1 MLPDIPGDQIL
12 EQLRL
17 AVLIRRF
24 EEELIE
30 LANGRDIGH
39 FHVYIGQE
47 MTGVP
52 ALYLLEKGDLCF
64 TTHRNHGHLLA
75 RGVPARQMYAEILG
89 KQTGLMNGRGGT
101 LHLCSLQHGFP
112 TTSSAVGGAT
122 PLATGA
128 AFGFRRL
135 GLDRVSVCLFG
146 DGALE
151 EGSWHESINIAAME
165 RLPVIY
171 LCENNS
177 LEALGQ
183 KAGEYP
189 SSTLAA
195 QDLIDLVS
203 PFGVPTLQVDGC
215 DAGAVHAAMAAAID
229 RARNGGGATF
239 IEARTVR
246 WPGNRLLWPQL
257 LTGETNLA
265 MAWDASLIPDEH
277 RIWHSE
283 QDALLRFVREIVE
296 SNVATPDAVLALD
309 NQIRLEMKSGIRFAL
324 DSDYPPAETALEKV
338 FASRTSARKVS
349 GRAHMSAGK

>member
-1 MLPDIPGDQIL
+1 MLPDLSSDQIV
-12 EQLRL
+12 EQLKL

-24 EEELIE
+24 EEELIK
-30 LANGRDIGH
+30 LASTQDIGH

-52 ALYLLEKGDLCF
+52 ALYLLEKGDLSF

-75 RGVPARQMYAEILG
+75 RGVPAHQMYAEILG
-89 KQTGLMNGRGGT
+89 KETGMMGGRGGT
-101 LHLCSLQHGFP
+101 LHLCSMEHGFP

-128 AFGFRRL
+128 AFGFQKL
-135 GLDRVSVCLFG
+135 GQDRVSVCLFG

-165 RLPVIY
+165 KLPVIY

-183 KAGEYP
+183 VAGEYP

-195 QDLIDLVS
+195 TDLVDLVT
-203 PFGVPTLQVDGC
+203 PFGVPTIQIDGC
-215 DAGAVHAAMAAAID
+215 DAGAVHIAMTEALQ
-229 RARNGGGATF
+229 RARSGGGATF

-246 WPGNRLLWPQL
+246 WPGNRPIWPAM
-257 LTGETNLA
+257 LTGESNLA
-265 MAWDASLIPDEH
+265 MAWDESLIPDEH
-277 RIWHSE
+277 RIWHAK
-283 QDALLRFVREIVE
+283 Q
-296 SNVATPDAVLALD
+296 DAVLLFIREIIAAGLIEPEGILAIDDKIRADMKAGVELALASNYPKGELALD
-309 NQIRLEMKSGIRFAL
+309 LAL
-324 DSDYPPAETALEKV
+324 A
-338 FASRTSARKVS
+338 
-349 GRAHMSAGK
+349 

>member
-1 MLPDIPGDQIL
+1 MLPDLSSDQIL
-12 EQLRL
+12 EQLRQ

-24 EEELIE
+24 EEELIK
-30 LANGRDIGH
+30 LAGERDIGH

-52 ALYLLEKGDLCF
+52 ALYLLEEGDLSF

-75 RGVPARQMYAEILG
+75 RGVPAAQMYAEILG
-89 KQTGLMNGRGGT
+89 KETGMMGGRGGT

-112 TTSSAVGGAT
+112 TTSSAVGGVT

-128 AFGFRRL
+128 AFGFQKL
-135 GLDRVSVCLFG
+135 GRDRVSVCLFG

-165 RLPVIY
+165 KLPVIY

-195 QDLIDLVS
+195 TDLIDLVT
-203 PFGVPTLQVDGC
+203 PFGVPALQIDGC
-215 DAGAVHAAMAAAID
+215 DASAVHAAMSEALQ
-229 RARNGGGATF
+229 RARGGGGATF

-246 WPGNRLLWPQL
+246 WPGNRPIWPEL
-257 LTGETNLA
+257 ATGETNLA
-265 MAWDASLIPDEH
+265 MAWDPSLIPEEH
-277 RIWHSE
+277 QVWHRK
-283 QDALLRFVREIVE
+283 QDAVLAFVREIIAADLIE
-296 SNVATPDAVLALD
+296 PDSILALD
-309 NQIRLEMKSGIRFAL
+309 DEIRADMKAGVEFAL
-324 DSDYPPAETALEKV
+324 ESKYPEAELALDLV
-338 FASRTSARKVS
+338 LA
-349 GRAHMSAGK
+349 

>member
-1 MLPDIPGDQIL
+1 MLPDLSSDQIL
-12 EQLRL
+12 EQLRQ

-24 EEELIE
+24 EEELIK
-30 LANGRDIGH
+30 LAGERDIGH

-52 ALYLLEKGDLCF
+52 ALYLLEEGDLSF

-75 RGVPARQMYAEILG
+75 RGVPAAQMYAEILG
-89 KQTGLMNGRGGT
+89 KETGMMGGRGGT

-112 TTSSAVGGAT
+112 TTSSAVGGVT

-128 AFGFRRL
+128 AFGFQKL
-135 GLDRVSVCLFG
+135 GQDRVSVCLFG

-165 RLPVIY
+165 KLPVIY

-195 QDLIDLVS
+195 TDLIDLVT
-203 PFGVPTLQVDGC
+203 PFGVPTLQIDGC
-215 DAGAVHAAMAAAID
+215 DASAVHAAMSEALQ
-229 RARNGGGATF
+229 RARGGGGATF

-246 WPGNRLLWPQL
+246 WPGNRPIWPEL
-257 LTGETNLA
+257 ATGETNLA
-265 MAWDASLIPDEH
+265 MAWDPSLIPEEH
-277 RIWHSE
+277 QVWHSK
-283 QDALLRFVREIVE
+283 QDAVLAFVREIIAADLIE
-296 SNVATPDAVLALD
+296 PDSILAMD
-309 NQIRLEMKSGIRFAL
+309 DEIRADMKAGVKFAL
-324 DSDYPPAETALEKV
+324 DSEYPKAELALEL
-338 FASRTSARKVS
+338 ALA
-349 GRAHMSAGK
+349 

>member
-1 MLPDIPGDQIL
+1 MLPDLSSDQIL
-12 EQLRL
+12 EQLRQ

-24 EEELIE
+24 EEQLIK
-30 LANGRDIGH
+30 LAGDRDIGH

-52 ALYLLEKGDLCF
+52 ALYLLEKGDLSF

-75 RGVPARQMYAEILG
+75 RGVPAQQMYAEILG
-89 KQTGLMNGRGGT
+89 KETGMMGGRGGT

-112 TTSSAVGGAT
+112 TTSSAVGGVT

-128 AFGFRRL
+128 AFGFQKL
-135 GLDRVSVCLFG
+135 GQDRVSVCLFG

-165 RLPVIY
+165 KLPVIF

-195 QDLIDLVS
+195 TDLIDLVK
-203 PFGVPTLQVDGC
+203 PFGVPTLQIDGC
-215 DAGAVHAAMAAAID
+215 DAGAVHVAMTEALQ
-229 RARNGGGATF
+229 RARSGGGATF

-246 WPGNRLLWPQL
+246 WPGNRPIWPEL
-257 LTGETNLA
+257 ATGETDLA

-277 RIWHSE
+277 QTWHRK
-283 QDALLRFVREIVE
+283 Q
-296 SNVATPDAVLALD
+296 DAVLAFVRDIIAAELIEPAGILALD
-309 NQIRLEMKSGIRFAL
+309 DKIRADMKAGVEFAL
-324 DSDYPPAETALEKV
+324 ESKYPEAELALDLV
-338 FASRTSARKVS
+338 LA
-349 GRAHMSAGK
+349 

>member
-1 MLPDIPGDQIL
+1 MLPELSSDQIL
-12 EQLRL
+12 KQLEL
-17 AVLIRRF
+17 IILIRRF
-24 EEELIE
+24 EEELIK
-30 LANGRDIGH
+30 LAGDRDIGH

-47 MTGVP
+47 ITGVS
-52 ALYLLEKGDLCF
+52 ALFLLQEGDLSF

-89 KQTGLMNGRGGT
+89 KETGMMGGRGGT

-128 AFGFRRL
+128 AFGFQKL
-135 GLDRVSVCLFG
+135 GQDRVSVCLFG

-165 RLPVIY
+165 KLPVIF

-183 KAGEYP
+183 RAGEYP

-195 QDLIDLVS
+195 TDLIDLVT
-203 PFGVPTLQVDGC
+203 PFAVPAIQIDGC
-215 DAGAVHAAMAAAID
+215 DAGAVHTAMTEALQ
-229 RARNGGGATF
+229 RARAGDGATF

-246 WPGNRLLWPQL
+246 WPGNRPIWPQL
-257 LTGETNLA
+257 LTGETDLT
-265 MAWDASLIPDEH
+265 MAWDESLIPEEH
-277 RIWHSE
+277 QIWHAE
-283 QDALLRFVREIVE
+283 QDAVLRFVREILAAGLTEPELILAMDNEIREEMQAGVE
-296 SNVATPDAVLALD
+296 
-309 NQIRLEMKSGIRFAL
+309 FAL
-324 DSDYPPAETALEKV
+324 QSDYPEAESALDL
-338 FASRTSARKVS
+338 ALA
-349 GRAHMSAGK
+349 

>member
-1 MLPDIPGDQIL
+1 MLAGLSSDQVV

-17 AVLIRRF
+17 AILIRRF
-24 EEELIE
+24 EEQLIK
-30 LANGRDIGH
+30 LASECDIGH

-52 ALYLLEKGDLCF
+52 ALYLLEKGDLSF

-75 RGVPARQMYAEILG
+75 RGVPAKQMYAEILG
-89 KQTGLMNGRGGT
+89 KKTGMMGGRGGT
-101 LHLCSLQHGFP
+101 LHLCSMEHGFP

-122 PLATGA
+122 PLATGS
-128 AFGFRRL
+128 AFAFKKL
-135 GLDRVSVCLFG
+135 GRDRVSVCLFG

-165 RLPVIY
+165 KLPVIY

-195 QDLIDLVS
+195 TDLIDLVT
-203 PFGVPTLQVDGC
+203 PFGVPTIQVDGC
-215 DAGAVHAAMAAAID
+215 DSAAVHDAMTQGLD
-229 RARNGGGATF
+229 RARSGGGSTF

-246 WPGNRLLWPQL
+246 WPGNRPIWPEL
-257 LTGETNLA
+257 STGETDLA
-265 MAWDASLIPDEH
+265 MAWDESLIPDEH
-277 RIWHSE
+277 RIWHAE
-283 QDALLRFVREIVE
+283 QDAVLRFVRDLLAAGVIE
-296 SNVATPDAVLALD
+296 SDAILAMDL
-309 NQIRLEMKSGIRFAL
+309 QIQNEMKAGVEYAL
-324 DSDYPPAETALEKV
+324 NSDYPPAEAALDKV
-338 FASRTSARKVS
+338 LA
-349 GRAHMSAGK
+349 

>member
-1 MLPDIPGDQIL
+1 MLPDLPSDEIL
-12 EQLRL
+12 KQLEL
-17 AVLIRRF
+17 ALLIRRF
-24 EEELIE
+24 EEELIK
-30 LANGRDIGH
+30 LAGGRDIGH

-52 ALYLLEKGDLCF
+52 ALHLLEKGDLSF

-75 RGVPARQMYAEILG
+75 RGVPAREMYAEILG
-89 KQTGLMNGRGGT
+89 KKTGMMGGRGGT
-101 LHLCSLQHGFP
+101 LHLCSMQHGFP

-128 AFGFRRL
+128 AFGFRKL
-135 GLDRVSVCLFG
+135 GQDRVSVCLFG

-165 RLPVIY
+165 KLPVIF

-195 QDLIDLVS
+195 TDLVDLVT
-203 PFGVPTLQVDGC
+203 PFGVPTIQIDGC
-215 DAGAVHAAMAAAID
+215 DAGAGHMAMSEALR
-229 RARNGGGATF
+229 RARGGGGATF

-246 WPGNRLLWPQL
+246 WPGNRPIWPEL
-257 LTGETNLA
+257 ATGETNLT
-265 MAWDASLIPDEH
+265 MAWDESLIPEEH
-277 RIWHSE
+277 KIWHAE
-283 QDALLRFVREIVE
+283 QDAVLRFVREILATGLIEPQGILAMDETIRADMKAGVE
-296 SNVATPDAVLALD
+296 FALESSYPEAESALELAL
-309 NQIRLEMKSGIRFAL
+309 A
-324 DSDYPPAETALEKV
+324 
-338 FASRTSARKVS
+338 
-349 GRAHMSAGK
+349 

>member
-1 MLPDIPGDQIL
+1 MLADLANDQII

-17 AVLIRRF
+17 CLLIRRF
-24 EEELIE
+24 EEELIK
-30 LANGRDIGH
+30 LASDRDIGH

-52 ALYLLEKGDLCF
+52 ALYLLQDGDLTF

-89 KQTGLMNGRGGT
+89 KETGMMSGRGGT
-101 LHLCSLQHGFP
+101 LHLCSMAHGFP

-128 AFGFRRL
+128 ALGFRRL
-135 GLDRVSVCLFG
+135 GRDRVSVCLFG

-165 RLPVIY
+165 KLPVIY

-195 QDLIDLVS
+195 TDLIDLVT
-203 PFGVPTLQVDGC
+203 PFGVPTIQVDGC
-215 DAGAVHAAMAAAID
+215 DSGAVHNAMSEALD
-229 RARNGGGATF
+229 RARSGGGSTF

-246 WPGNRLLWPQL
+246 WPGNRPIWPEL
-257 LTGETNLA
+257 STGETNLA

-277 RIWHSE
+277 RVWHAE
-283 QDALLRFVREIVE
+283 QDAVLRFVREILAANIVDKDEILAMDSEVRKKMQAGVE
-296 SNVATPDAVLALD
+296 
-309 NQIRLEMKSGIRFAL
+309 FAL
-324 DSDYPPAETALEKV
+324 QSDYPPAAAAMEKAL
-338 FASRTSARKVS
+338 A
-349 GRAHMSAGK
+349 

>member
-1 MLPDIPGDQIL
+1 MLPNLPSDQLL

-17 AVLIRRF
+17 AILIRRF
-24 EEELIE
+24 EEELIN
-30 LANGRDIGH
+30 LAQDRDIGH

-52 ALYLLEKGDLCF
+52 ALSLLQEGDLSF

-89 KQTGLMNGRGGT
+89 KETGMMGGRGGT
-101 LHLCSLQHGFP
+101 LHLCSLEHGFP

-128 AFGFRRL
+128 AFGFKRL
-135 GLDRVSVCLFG
+135 QLDRVSVCLFG

-165 RLPVIY
+165 KLPVIY

-195 QDLIDLVS
+195 TDLIDLVT

-215 DAGAVHAAMAAAID
+215 DAGAVHEAMTEALQ
-229 RARNGGGATF
+229 RARSGGGATF

-246 WPGNRLLWPQL
+246 WPGSRPIWPQL
-257 LTGETNLA
+257 LTGETDLA
-265 MAWDASLIPDEH
+265 MAWDDTLIPEEH
-277 RIWHSE
+277 TLWHAE
-283 QDALLRFVREIVE
+283 QDALLRFVRELLQAAV
-296 SNVATPDAVLALD
+296 VTPQDILAMD
-309 NQIRLEMKSGIRFAL
+309 KVISKEMQDGVQFAL
-324 DSDYPPAETALEKV
+324 SSSYPPAEEALDKV
-338 FASRTSARKVS
+338 LA
-349 GRAHMSAGK
+349 

>member
-1 MLPDIPGDQIL
+1 MLANLSSEQIVQ
-12 EQLRL
+12 QLRM

-24 EEELIE
+24 EEELIK
-30 LANGRDIGH
+30 LAGDRDIGH

-52 ALYLLEKGDLCF
+52 ALHLLEKGDLSF

-75 RGVPARQMYAEILG
+75 RGVSARQMYAEILG
-89 KQTGLMNGRGGT
+89 KETGMMGGRGGT
-101 LHLCSLQHGFP
+101 LHLCSMEHGFP

-128 AFGFRRL
+128 AFAFKQL
-135 GLDRVSVCLFG
+135 GKDRVSVCLFG

-165 RLPVIY
+165 KLPVIY

-195 QDLIDLVS
+195 TDLIDLVT
-203 PFGVPTLQVDGC
+203 PFGVPTIQVDGC
-215 DAGAVHAAMAAAID
+215 DSGAVHQAMSTALE
-229 RARNGGGATF
+229 RARSGGGSTF

-246 WPGNRLLWPQL
+246 WPGNRPIWPAL
-257 LTGETNLA
+257 LTGETDLA
-265 MAWDASLIPDEH
+265 MAWDSARIPDEH
-277 RIWHSE
+277 RIWYAE
-283 QDALLRFVREIVE
+283 QDAVLRFVREIVASGLIE
-296 SNVATPDAVLALD
+296 PDAILAMD
-309 NQIRLEMKSGIRFAL
+309 REIRADMKAGVEFAL
-324 DSDYPPAETALEKV
+324 ESHYPPAESALDQ
-338 FASRTSARKVS
+338 ALA
-349 GRAHMSAGK
+349 

>member
-1 MLPDIPGDQIL
+1 MLPDLSSEQIL
-12 EQLRL
+12 KQLEL
-17 AVLIRRF
+17 AIRIRRF
-24 EEELIE
+24 EEELIK
-30 LANGRDIGH
+30 LAGGRDIGH

-52 ALYLLEKGDLCF
+52 ALYLLEKGDLSF

-75 RGVPARQMYAEILG
+75 RGVPANEMYAEILG
-89 KQTGLMNGRGGT
+89 KATGMMGGRGGT
-101 LHLCSLQHGFP
+101 LHLCSMEHGFP

-128 AFGFRRL
+128 AFAFKRL
-135 GLDRVSVCLFG
+135 GQDRVSVCLFG

-165 RLPVIY
+165 KLPVIF

-195 QDLIDLVS
+195 TDLIDLVT
-203 PFGVPTLQVDGC
+203 PFGVPTIQIDGC
-215 DAGAVHAAMAAAID
+215 DAGAVHKAMTEALQ
-229 RARNGGGATF
+229 RGRGGGGATF

-246 WPGNRLLWPQL
+246 WPGNRPIWPEL
-257 LTGETNLA
+257 ATGETNLA
-265 MAWDASLIPDEH
+265 MAWDESPIPEEH
-277 RIWHSE
+277 KNWHIE
-283 QDALLRFVREIVE
+283 QDAVLRFVREILGAGLVE
-296 SNVATPDAVLALD
+296 PDEILAMD
-309 NQIRLEMKSGIRFAL
+309 NDIRAEMQAGVKFAL
-324 DSDYPPAETALEKV
+324 DSDYPKAESALDL
-338 FASRTSARKVS
+338 ALA
-349 GRAHMSAGK
+349 

>member
-1 MLPDIPGDQIL
+1 MLPNITDDQVL

-17 AVLIRRF
+17 AILIRRF
-24 EEELIE
+24 EEELIN
-30 LANGRDIGH
+30 LASGRDIGH

-52 ALYLLEKGDLCF
+52 ALSLLEKGDLSF

-75 RGVPARQMYAEILG
+75 RGVPAKQMYAEILG
-89 KQTGLMNGRGGT
+89 KETGMMGGRGGT
-101 LHLCSLQHGFP
+101 LHLCSLEHGFP

-128 AFGFRRL
+128 AFGFKKL
-135 GLDRVSVCLFG
+135 GQDRISVCLFG

-165 RLPVIY
+165 KLPVIF

-195 QDLIDLVS
+195 ADLIDLVT
-203 PFGVPTLQVDGC
+203 PFGVPTIQIDGC
-215 DAGAVHAAMAAAID
+215 DAGAVHDAMTEALQ
-229 RARNGGGATF
+229 RARGGGGATF

-246 WPGNRLLWPQL
+246 WPGNRPIWPQM

-265 MAWDASLIPDEH
+265 MAWDESLIPEEH
-277 RIWHSE
+277 QTWHAE
-283 QDALLRFVREIVE
+283 QDAVLRFVREIIAAELISPEDILTMDDGIREDMRAGVKFALE
-296 SNVATPDAVLALD
+296 SN
-309 NQIRLEMKSGIRFAL
+309 
-324 DSDYPPAETALEKV
+324 YPPAELAMEMAL
-338 FASRTSARKVS
+338 A
-349 GRAHMSAGK
+349 

>member
-1 MLPDIPGDQIL
+1 MLPDIPSDQIL
-12 EQLRL
+12 EQLNV
-17 AVLIRRF
+17 AILIRRF
-24 EEELIE
+24 EEELIN
-30 LANGRDIGH
+30 LAGERDIGH

-52 ALYLLEKGDLCF
+52 ALHLLKRGDLSF

-75 RGVPARQMYAEILG
+75 RGVPAHQMYAEILG
-89 KQTGLMNGRGGT
+89 KENGMMGGRGGT
-101 LHLCSLQHGFP
+101 LHLCSMEHGFP

-128 AFGFRRL
+128 AFGMQKL
-135 GLDRVSVCLFG
+135 GQDRVSVCLFG

-165 RLPVIY
+165 KLPVIY

-195 QDLIDLVS
+195 TDLIDLVT
-203 PFGVPTLQVDGC
+203 PFGVPTIQIDGC
-215 DAGAVHAAMAAAID
+215 DAGAVHAAMSEALE
-229 RARNGGGATF
+229 RARNGGGSTF

-246 WPGNRLLWPQL
+246 WPGNRPIWPELQ
-257 LTGETNLA
+257 TGETNLA
-265 MAWDASLIPDEH
+265 MAWDESLIPDEH
-277 RIWHSE
+277 RIWHSR
-283 QDALLRFVREIVE
+283 QDAVLTFVREIVAADLIE
-296 SNVATPDAVLALD
+296 PQDILAMDDAIRADMKAGVQFAIDSNYPDAELAM
-309 NQIRLEMKSGIRFAL
+309 EMAL
-324 DSDYPPAETALEKV
+324 A
-338 FASRTSARKVS
+338 
-349 GRAHMSAGK
+349 

>member
-1 MLPDIPGDQIL
+1 MLPDIPSPKIL

-24 EEELIE
+24 EEELIK
-30 LANGRDIGH
+30 LASDRDIGH

-52 ALYLLEKGDLCF
+52 ALCLLREGDLSF

-75 RGVPARQMYAEILG
+75 RGVPAQQMYAEILG
-89 KQTGLMNGRGGT
+89 KETGMMGGRGGT
-101 LHLCSLQHGFP
+101 LHLCSMEHGFP

-128 AFGFRRL
+128 AFGFQKL
-135 GLDRVSVCLFG
+135 GQDRVSVCLFG

-165 RLPVIY
+165 KLPVIY

-195 QDLIDLVS
+195 TDLIDLVT
-203 PFGVPTLQVDGC
+203 PFGVPTIQIDGC
-215 DAGAVHAAMAAAID
+215 DAGAMHTAMTEALQ
-229 RARNGGGATF
+229 RARGGGGATF

-246 WPGNRLLWPQL
+246 WPGNRLIWPQL

-265 MAWDASLIPDEH
+265 MAWDESLIPDEH
-277 RIWHSE
+277 RIWHTK
-283 QDALLRFVREIVE
+283 QDAVLGFIREIVAAGLIE
-296 SNVATPDAVLALD
+296 PDSVLAMD
-309 NQIRLEMKSGIRFAL
+309 DVIRADMKAGIEFAL
-324 DSDYPPAETALEKV
+324 ESAYPEAESALD
-338 FASRTSARKVS
+338 FALA
-349 GRAHMSAGK
+349 

>member
-1 MLPDIPGDQIL
+1 MLPGVTSQQIL
-12 EQLRL
+12 QQLKSAL
-17 AVLIRRF
+17 LIRRF
-24 EEELIE
+24 EERLIK
-30 LANGRDIGH
+30 LANDRDIGH

-52 ALYLLEKGDLCF
+52 ALRLLEEGDLSF

-75 RGVPARQMYAEILG
+75 RGVPPRQMYAEILG
-89 KQTGLMNGRGGT
+89 KETGMMGGRGGT

-128 AFGFRRL
+128 AFAFKRL
-135 GLDRVSVCLFG
+135 GKDRVSVCLFG

-165 RLPVIY
+165 KLPVIY

-195 QDLIDLVS
+195 VDLIDLVT
-203 PFGVPTLQVDGC
+203 PFGVPTIQVDGC
-215 DAGAVHAAMAAAID
+215 DAGLVHAAMNQALQ
-229 RARNGGGATF
+229 RARSGGGATF

-246 WPGNRLLWPQL
+246 WPGNRSIWPKL
-257 LTGETNLA
+257 VTGETNLA
-265 MAWDASLIPDEH
+265 AAWDASVISPEYQL
-277 RIWHSE
+277 WHSE
-283 QDALLRFVREIVE
+283 QDAVLRFIREIVAAGIIE
-296 SNVATPDAVLALD
+296 PKAVLEMDQVIKADMLAAAEYAL
-309 NQIRLEMKSGIRFAL
+309 A
-324 DSDYPPAETALEKV
+324 SDYPQAEKALDLV
-338 FASRTSARKVS
+338 FA
-349 GRAHMSAGK
+349 

>member
-1 MLPDIPGDQIL
+1 MLPDLSSDQIL
-12 EQLRL
+12 EQLRQ

-24 EEELIE
+24 EEELIK
-30 LANGRDIGH
+30 LAGERDIGH

-52 ALYLLEKGDLCF
+52 ALYLLEEGDLSF

-75 RGVPARQMYAEILG
+75 RGVPAAQMYAEILG
-89 KQTGLMNGRGGT
+89 KETGMMGGRGGT

-112 TTSSAVGGAT
+112 TTSSAVGGVT

-128 AFGFRRL
+128 AFGFQKL
-135 GLDRVSVCLFG
+135 GQDRVSVCLFG

-165 RLPVIY
+165 KLPVIY

-195 QDLIDLVS
+195 TDLIDLVT
-203 PFGVPTLQVDGC
+203 PFGVPALQIDGC
-215 DAGAVHAAMAAAID
+215 DASAVHAAMSEALQ
-229 RARNGGGATF
+229 RARGGGGATF

-246 WPGNRLLWPQL
+246 WPGNRPIWPEL
-257 LTGETNLA
+257 ATGETNLA
-265 MAWDASLIPDEH
+265 MAWDPSLIPEEH
-277 RIWHSE
+277 HVWHRK
-283 QDALLRFVREIVE
+283 QDAVLAFVREIIAADLIE
-296 SNVATPDAVLALD
+296 PDSILALD
-309 NQIRLEMKSGIRFAL
+309 DEIRADMKAGVEFAL
-324 DSDYPPAETALEKV
+324 ESKYPEAELALDLV
-338 FASRTSARKVS
+338 LA
-349 GRAHMSAGK
+349 

>member
-1 MLPDIPGDQIL
+1 MLPDLSSDQIL
-12 EQLRL
+12 EQLRQ

-24 EEELIE
+24 EEQLIK
-30 LANGRDIGH
+30 LAGDRDIGH

-52 ALYLLEKGDLCF
+52 ALYLLEKGDLSF

-75 RGVPARQMYAEILG
+75 RGVPAQQMYAEILG
-89 KQTGLMNGRGGT
+89 KETGMMGGRGGT

-128 AFGFRRL
+128 AFGFQKL
-135 GLDRVSVCLFG
+135 GQDRVSVCLFG

-165 RLPVIY
+165 KLPVIY

-195 QDLIDLVS
+195 TDLIDLVK
-203 PFGVPTLQVDGC
+203 PFGVPTLQIDGC
-215 DAGAVHAAMAAAID
+215 DAGAVHVAMTEALQ
-229 RARNGGGATF
+229 RARSGGGATF

-246 WPGNRLLWPQL
+246 WPGNRPIWPEL
-257 LTGETNLA
+257 ATGETDLA

-277 RIWHSE
+277 QTWHRK
-283 QDALLRFVREIVE
+283 QDAVLAFVREIIAAE
-296 SNVATPDAVLALD
+296 LIEPAGILALD
-309 NQIRLEMKSGIRFAL
+309 DEIRADMKAGVEFAL
-324 DSDYPPAETALEKV
+324 ESKYPEAELALDLV
-338 FASRTSARKVS
+338 LA
-349 GRAHMSAGK
+349 

>member
-1 MLPDIPGDQIL
+1 MLPKLPTDQII
-12 EQLRL
+12 EQLRIAIL
-17 AVLIRRF
+17 VRRF
-24 EEELIE
+24 EEELIN
-30 LANGRDIGH
+30 LASGRDIGH

-52 ALYLLEKGDLCF
+52 ALHLLERGDLSF

-89 KQTGLMNGRGGT
+89 KETGMMGGRGGT
-101 LHLCSLQHGFP
+101 LHLCSMEHGFP

-128 AFGFRRL
+128 AFGFRKL
-135 GLDRVSVCLFG
+135 GQDRVSVCLFG

-165 RLPVIY
+165 KLPVIY

-183 KAGEYP
+183 IAGEYP

-195 QDLIDLVS
+195 TDLIDLVT
-203 PFGVPTLQVDGC
+203 PFGVPTIQVDGC
-215 DAGAVHAAMAAAID
+215 NSGAVHDAMSEAID
-229 RARNGGGATF
+229 RGRSGGGATF

-246 WPGNRLLWPQL
+246 WPGNRPIWPQL

-265 MAWDASLIPDEH
+265 MAWDESLIPDEH
-277 RIWHSE
+277 RIWHEE
-283 QDALLRFVREIVE
+283 QDAVLQFVREITAAGLITPSAILAMDAGVRADMKLGVE
-296 SNVATPDAVLALD
+296 
-309 NQIRLEMKSGIRFAL
+309 FAL
-324 DSDYPPAETALEKV
+324 ESDYPAAE
-338 FASRTSARKVS
+338 
-349 GRAHMSAGK
+349 RAMDMVLA

>member
-1 MLPDIPGDQIL
+1 MLADLANDQIV

-17 AVLIRRF
+17 CILIRRF
-24 EEELIE
+24 EEELIN
-30 LANGRDIGH
+30 LAGDRDIGH

-47 MTGVP
+47 ITGVP
-52 ALYLLEKGDLCF
+52 ALYLLEEGDLAF

-89 KQTGLMNGRGGT
+89 KETGMMSGRGGT
-101 LHLCSLQHGFP
+101 LHLCSMAHGFP

-128 AFGFRRL
+128 AFGFKKL
-135 GLDRVSVCLFG
+135 GQDRVSVCLFG

-165 RLPVIY
+165 KLPVIY

-177 LEALGQ
+177 LEAFGQ

-195 QDLIDLVS
+195 TDLIDLVT
-203 PFGVPTLQVDGC
+203 PFGVPTIQVDGC
-215 DAGAVHAAMAAAID
+215 DSGAVHNAMSEALD
-229 RARNGGGATF
+229 RARSGGGATF

-246 WPGNRLLWPQL
+246 WPGNRPIWPEL
-257 LTGETNLA
+257 STGETNFA

-277 RIWHSE
+277 RVWHTE
-283 QDALLRFVREIVE
+283 QDAVLRFVR
-296 SNVATPDAVLALD
+296 DVLAANIVDKDEILAMD
-309 NQIRLEMKSGIRFAL
+309 SEVRKEMQAGVEFAL
-324 DSDYPPAETALEKV
+324 QSDYPPAAAPMEKAL
-338 FASRTSARKVS
+338 A
-349 GRAHMSAGK
+349 